1 MQQWLYGN
9 LRQPDYPINDLYYTA
24 GASIL
29 RGPESLRVEYSSH
42 ALMRLRVRRISRGE
56 VEALLLTPREVY
68 FDIATGNLIA
78 LGERRERQDH

>member
-1 MQQWLYGN
+1 
-9 LRQPDYPINDLYYTA
+9 
-24 GASIL
+24 
-29 RGPESLRVEYSSH
+29 LRVEYSSH